1 MIFLRLAVTL
11 FSLLLL
17 SIALAP
23 SMDRLSVP
31 VQRLSAPSQSFTLK
45 ALTPTLNASQG
56 MLSFSTIMV
65 TGYGGYTGNVSL
77 SVASGSNTENL
88 TVSFN
93 PTVAKLSAAQ
103 PSVNSTI
110 TIFVSPRTL
119 SGTNYIV
126 ILGYDGASY
135 GSTDI
140 YIYVT
145 GLDFAISAH
154 PSRLT
159 FTGGVLENL
168 QTTVQVTSADGFSG
182 DVNMTMSVSSNFPG
196 VYVMPLV
203 APNSTK
209 VSLTPAVSATFQL
222 MISVNASVLPAPY
235 NVQITGVVQA
245 PGRVLSHAF
254 FVSAIVG
261 PDFTMST
268 GITNVIVHQGAM
280 AVSTITFTSLNGLVG
295 GIMLEYGPISVQPPN
310 PSTEFFPSYPLLAP
324 DGTNTTRL
332 VVSADSR
339 TGLGTYVGFVE
350 ATVGW
355 IGRSLAVNITVEGPV
370 TGPDFTIY
378 VDPVHI
384 STSLGSTVTS
394 TINLLGTNGFTGPLT
409 LFAGY
414 GIGASLNPTYASL
427 IPRVNATST
436 LTVDVPLNRG
446 EGGGYTLWWFASGVY
461 STLVIAS
468 DSTGFA
474 HGAWVNVTATPFTV
488 VASPASQGLKAGS
501 TAQFNVRVNG
511 IGQFNDTVSLS
522 AKVSGVNPA
531 AQIGG
536 STSDVSFLV
545 SANLSKSVLNFS
557 GAPTSLGSNLTVSV
571 LSGTPDGTYVVWVTA
586 TYLRPE
592 YICSCAPK
600 DALAF
605 TLPVQVLVTSTA
617 SAAPT
622 IFGLQPAEFYGIV
635 AAAGAGAVILS
646 SYLVVRRGKPT
657 RTTDGGPGPS

>member
-1 MIFLRLAVTL
+1 MV
-11 FSLLLL
+11 
-17 SIALAP
+17 
-23 SMDRLSVP
+23 RLSVP

-295 GIMLEYGPISVQPPN
+295 GIMLEYGPISVQPPH
-310 PSTEFFPSYPLLAP
+310 PSTEFFPSYPLLAS
-324 DGTNTTRL
+324 DGINTTRF
-332 VVSADSR
+332 VVSADSH
-339 TGLGTYVGFVE
+339 TGLGTYVGFIE

-355 IGRSLAVNITVEGPV
+355 IGRSLALNITVEGPM
-370 TGPDFTIY
+370 TGPDFIIY
-378 VDPVHI
+378 ADPVHI

-394 TINLLGTNGFTGPLT
+394 TVNLYGENGCTGPLT
-409 LFAGY
+409 LFPAY
-414 GIGASLNPTYASL
+414 GIGASLSPGSVSV
-427 IPRVNATST
+427 PSNANVTSK
-436 LTVDVPLNRG
+436 LTVNIPLDRG
-446 EGGGYTLWWFASGVY
+446 EGGGYTLWWFASGGY
-461 STLVIAS
+461 SVLVIAS
-468 DSTGFA
+468 DPTGFA
-474 HGAWVNVTATPFTV
+474 HATWVNITATPFTV
-488 VASPASQGLKAGS
+488 VSSPARQGLKAGS
-501 TAQFNVRVNG
+501 TATFNLAVNG
-511 IGQFNDTVSLS
+511 IGQFNDTVTLS
-522 AKVSGVNPA
+522 ARVSGNSPA
-531 AQIGG
+531 AQVGG
-536 STSDVSFLV
+536 SASDVSFLV
-545 SANLSKSVLNFS
+545 SATLSKSLLNFS
-557 GAPTSLGSNLTVSV
+557 GAPSSLSSNLTINV
-571 LSGTPDGTYVVWVTA
+571 LLGTPDGDYVIQVTA
-586 TYLRPE
+586 TYMRPE
-592 YICSCAPK
+592 YLCSCAPK
-600 DALAF
+600 DAL
-605 TLPVQVLVTSTA
+605 TYTVPVDVLVTSTA
-617 SAAPT
+617 SSAPT
-622 IFGLQPAEFYGIV
+622 IFGLQPVEFYGIV
-635 AAAGAGAVILS
+635 AAAVAGVVILS
-646 SYLVVRRGKPT
+646 SYLVVRRGKPARAT
-657 RTTDGGPGPS
+657 NGGARPS

>member
-1 MIFLRLAVTL
+1 MV
-11 FSLLLL
+11 
-17 SIALAP
+17 
-23 SMDRLSVP
+23 RLSVP

-103 PSVNSTI
+103 PSVNAAI

-168 QTTVQVTSADGFSG
+168 QTTVQVTSVDGFSG

-222 MISVNASVLPAPY
+222 MIRVNASVLPAPY
-235 NVQITGVVQA
+235 DVRITGVIQA
-245 PGRVLSHAF
+245 PGRILSHDF

-268 GITNVIVHQGAM
+268 ATTNVIVHQGAM
-280 AVSTITFTSLNGLVG
+280 AVSTIAFTSLNGLVG

-378 VDPVHI
+378 ADPVHI

-474 HGAWVNVTATPFTV
+474 HGAW
-488 VASPASQGLKAGS
+488 
-501 TAQFNVRVNG
+501 VNG